1 MIDIIKLSSVSAPP
15 CPHLRLSPSSQ
26 HPRNTPRRVRK
37 ARKED
42 RNPKSCDEVFAALA
56 ADVGPEEL
64 YNEVIHQVGDAGDAV
79 VCGGR
84 VVVWRVSWQAR

>member
-1 MIDIIKLSSVSAPP
+1 
-15 CPHLRLSPSSQ
+15 
-26 HPRNTPRRVRK
+26 VRK

-64 YNEVIHQVGDAGDAV
+64 YNEVIHQVGDAGDAGV
-79 VCGGR
+79 SYRGCGVTG
-84 VVVWRVSWQAR
+84 VMAGQATIPVGCWRT